1 MTDRKRGPDVE
12 GGKINGRAAPRGF
25 SKLAPAKPSHVYDTY
40 WKFAVERQRIFVSR
54 ANGENVQTSDPILA
68 RHKFTNAYRAS
79 DRVSQYVI
87 RHVLYQGDQSARE
100 VFFRTLLFKFFN
112 RIETWEMLVRKFGM
126 PVSCDFDPRKFGRVL
141 ENAME
146 RGEPIYSAA
155 YIMPSGGK
163 GSEYGRKHEMH
174 LALLA
179 RMVKEKAAERL
190 QDCTRMRDAF
200 VLLRSFPTIGDFLAY
215 QYVIDLNY
223 SSVWNYSEME
233 FVVPGPGALDGIQKC
248 FHDKGGLTDAELIR
262 IVAERQHREFE
273 RLGLTFQDLWGRPL
287 QLIDCQNLFCE
298 ISKYARIAHPEV
310 AGVTSRTR
318 IKQVYSPH
326 PAPLPLWY
334 PPKWGLNDRIP
345 LTAAAVSA
353 VRKTPTTLLPDGES

>member
-1 MTDRKRGPDVE
+1 MMDRKLGPDFD
-12 GGKINGRAAPRGF
+12 GGKSNGRAGPRGF

-40 WKFAVERQRIFVSR
+40 WKFAVERQRIFVAR
-54 ANGENVQTSDPILA
+54 AKGECFQTSDPILA
-68 RHKFTNAYRAS
+68 KHKFTNAYRAS
-79 DRVSQYVI
+79 DRVSQYLI
-87 RHVLYQGDQSARE
+87 RQVLYEGEQSAQE
-100 VFFRTLLFKFFN
+100 IFFRTLLFKFFN
-112 RIETWEMLVRKFGM
+112 RIETWETLVGKFGT
-126 PVSCDFDPRKFGRVL
+126 PVSSEFDSRKYGRVL
-141 ENAME
+141 ESAMK
-146 RGEPIYSAA
+146 RGVPIYSAA

-179 RMVKEKAAERL
+179 RMMKEETAKRL

-215 QYVIDLNY
+215 QYVTDLNY

-248 FHDKGGLTDAELIR
+248 FHDRGGLTEADLIR
-262 IVAERQHREFE
+262 VVADRQQREFE
-273 RLGLTFQDLWGRPL
+273 RLGLTFQDLWGRAL

-310 AGVTSRTR
+310 AGTTNRTR
-318 IKQVYSPH
+318 IKQVYSPN
-326 PAPLPLWY
+326 PYPIALWY
-334 PPKWGLNDRIP
+334 PPKWRLNDYIP
-345 LTAAAVSA
+345 SSTARHVPD
-353 VRKTPTTLLPDGES
+353 RKGQPTLLPDGEI